1 MSEDSRISEIRG
13 RVRGP
18 VNSIYTTFTRDG
30 EFDWNGIRQLI
41 DNGIENGSDITL
53 LTFGDSQLGF
63 MTDQEVAELTRVMVE
78 QSAGRSLT
86 VAATKRWATRTTI
99 EFAEFCKGLG
109 VDLLMT
115 LPMDHVFSD
124 EGKINWYKAAAEV
137 LPIMI
142 VGFPTM
148 GVLEGV
154 KDEPRIC
161 SFKEDGTLNYTIDA
175 LVHYPNQWAYITG
188 GMFKR
193 HLTQWPY
200 GVESYFCWAAGFAPD
215 ISRRYWTAIQGNDL
229 SSAAEIVR
237 TIEAPLFKLMDR
249 YPEMFQDVIRGAL
262 ELNGVAQRY
271 LPSPRRSLTDSETE
285 ELSAAL
291 KPLGLLR

>member
-175 LVHYPNQWAYITG
+175 LVRYPNQWAYITG